1 VRALDRQISQFVAMD
16 WLIWEDSAAADAFLE
31 AVDDLIGTVQELDAT
46 GTNRALLDRA
56 DELLSRCMA
65 TACTC
70 CTGRT
75 AEAGEAPAPAG
86 PRPRRAAARARRR
99 AASRC

>member
-1 VRALDRQISQFVAMD
+1 VRALDRQISQFMAMD
-16 WLIWEDSAAADAFLE
+16 RLIWADSTDANAFLE
-31 AVDDLIGTVQELDAT
+31 VVDDLIGTVQELDAA

-65 TACTC
+65 TARTR

-75 AEAGEAPAPAG
+75 AEAGEAPVG
-86 PRPRRAAARARRR
+86 PRPRRAAAGARRR
-99 AASRC
+99 AASRG